1 MKIRFGSPVVK
12 RRGAILARVLAL
24 VALLMTSSAQ
34 AASNAGAAVTFA
46 KDVAPILY
54 RRCAPCHHDGGPGPF
69 PLTSYDDARRRSALI
84 VKVTQSRFMP
94 PWKPE
99 AGELRFAGE
108 RRLTDDEIRTIDR
121 WTKDGAPEGNRS
133 ELPPRPR
140 FASGW
145 QLGTPDIVLT
155 FPEYVLRADGADV
168 FRNFVL
174 PVPGTGTRFVRA
186 IEFRAA
192 SAAVHHANIRVDPTS
207 ASRQLDEA
215 DPAPGYEG
223 EILRSADFPDG
234 HFLGWTPGQA
244 PPLPQDDLAWRL
256 AAGADIVVQLHLR
269 PTGRIE
275 RLQPAVGLYFAA
287 GPPARTPAIV
297 RLGRQNIDIPAGV
310 ADYRVTDSFVLPVD
324 AELRAIQPHAHYRA
338 KSVIAWA
345 RLPDG
350 RRRSLIEIGS
360 WDFNW
365 QDQYRYAEPVQVPA
379 GTTLAMEYV
388 FDNSS
393 ANPRNPDRPPRPV
406 SWGWR
411 SSDEMADVWIQMM
424 TRSPAD
430 RARLVADARRKMAA
444 EDVVGCETV
453 IAREPNY
460 AAVRNDAA
468 MLYRELGQ
476 PASALR
482 HFEAVRQI
490 QPQVAAAWYNVA
502 VALEALGRPKD
513 AVPQYE
519 MALRLDPSYSLAHN
533 NLGSLLLADGRRDDA
548 RREYERAVASGPTNA
563 EAHNNLGAVLIG
575 SPDAPRA
582 IELLQRAI
590 ALRPEY
596 AEAHFNL
603 ARAFA
608 AVGRMDEAKRE
619 ARVAETQAAAAGKS
633 ELLAQIRSA
642 FR

>member
-1 MKIRFGSPVVK
+1 MRQSIYLR
-12 RRGAILARVLAL
+12 LARAGVL
-24 VALLMTSSAQ
+24 VASGVSAASSAVTPSQTQ
-34 AASNAGAAVTFA
+34 ADASVTFA
-46 KDVAPILY
+46 RDVAPILY
-54 RRCAPCHHDGGPGPF
+54 RSCVPCHHDGGPGPF
-69 PLTSYDDARRRSALI
+69 ALVTYADTRRRAAQI
-84 VKVTQSRFMP
+84 VKVTESRAMP

-99 AGELRFAGE
+99 PGVPFAGE
-108 RRLTDDEIRTIDR
+108 RRLTEAQVRTLER
-121 WTKDGAPEGNRS
+121 WMNGGAPEGNRA
-133 ELPPRPR
+133 ELPPPPR
-140 FASGW
+140 VAPGW
-145 QLGTPDIVLT
+145 QLGAPDLVVTL
-155 FPEYVLRADGADV
+155 PEYALRAGGADV
-168 FRNFVL
+168 FRNFVV
-174 PVPGTGTRFVRA
+174 PVPGEGPRFVRA
-186 IEFRAA
+186 LEFRPGN
-192 SAAVHHANIRVDPTS
+192 AAVHHANIRVDPTR
-207 ASRQLDEA
+207 ASRERDEA

-244 PPLPQDDLAWRL
+244 PPLPEDELAWRL
-256 AAGADIVVQLHLR
+256 EGGSDIVVQLHLR
-269 PTGRIE
+269 PTGKTE
-275 RLQPAVGLYFAA
+275 RVQPAIGLYFTSR
-287 GPPARTPAIV
+287 PPARLPAIV
-297 RLGRQNIDIPAGV
+297 RLGRQDIGIAPGV
-310 ADYRVTDSFVLPVD
+310 ANYTVKDQFVLPVD

-338 KSVIAWA
+338 KIVSAWA
-345 RLPDG
+345 TLPDG
-350 RRRSLIEIGS
+350 ERRTLVAIKD

-365 QDQYRYAEPVQVPA
+365 QDQYRFAEPFWLPA
-379 GTTLAMEYV
+379 GTMLAMEYV

-393 ANPRNPDRPPRPV
+393 ANPRNPDRPPQRV

-424 TRSPAD
+424 TRSEAD

-444 EDVVGCETV
+444 EDIVGCETV

-468 MLYRELGQ
+468 MLYMELGQ
-476 PASALR
+476 PQSALR
-482 HFEAVRQI
+482 HFEAVRQL
-490 QPQVAAAWYNVA
+490 QPQVAAASYNVA

-590 ALRPEY
+590 AL
-596 AEAHFNL
+596 
-603 ARAFA
+603 
-608 AVGRMDEAKRE
+608 
-619 ARVAETQAAAAGKS
+619 
-633 ELLAQIRSA
+633 
-642 FR
+642 